1 MYLTAKRNQ
10 FTLEKFIDLNTRTP
24 EELLKQIYAENY
36 SWVETYVCQNS
47 GTDADARDLFQ
58 ESVTAAW
65 INVREGRFE
74 GDSGQF
80 RAYLRQIC
88 RFKWINQLRANT
100 RGRVV
105 YGDPAEQPDLVM
117 MEADMA
123 EEQLYKSELLGRG
136 WLQLGEKCKDVLKLF
151 YYKRKSL
158 VEIAGVTGD
167 TEESLKTIKYRC
179 MMRLR
184 KFFMEEMTKDGKL

>member
-1 MYLTAKRNQ
+1 M
-10 FTLEKFIDLNTRTP
+10 EKFIDLKARTP
-24 EELLKQIYAENY
+24 EEFLNQIYAENY
-36 SWVETYVCQNS
+36 SWVEAYVSQNS
-47 GTDADARDLFQ
+47 GTDADAKDLFQ
-58 ESVTAAW
+58 ESLTAAW
-65 INVREGRFE
+65 INVKAGRFE
-74 GDSGQF
+74 GDLDQF
-80 RAYLRQIC
+80 KAYLRQIC

-100 RGRVV
+100 RTRMV

-117 MEADMA
+117 MDDDIA
-123 EEQLYKSELLGRG
+123 EENLYQSELLRQG

-158 VEIAGVTGD
+158 NEIAGVTGD

-184 KFFMEEMTKDGKL
+184 KFFMEEMSKDGKQYRPD